1 MSHPT
6 ENDQKNQSP
15 DPALSDY
22 SPKDAQWDDVR
33 ASTERVSQMLYRAG
47 EFESWAH
54 RMHDCT
60 GLLRFAELAD
70 TSTGEISLKLRYAEF
85 CHARHCPMCQ
95 MRRSIVYRTRFLEFL
110 PQTLSEHPNAR
121 WVYLTL
127 TVPNMPV
134 ESLREALK
142 GMNKAWN
149 KFTQRK
155 EFRPVSGWI
164 RTTEVTREKHRK

>member
-70 TSTGEISLKLRYAEF
+70 TSTGEISLKLRYAG
-85 CHARHCPMCQ
+85 
-95 MRRSIVYRTRFLEFL
+95 VL
-110 PQTLSEHPNAR
+110 PRQTLS
-121 WVYLTL
+121 Y
-127 TVPNMPV
+127 VPDEEIYRVPYKV
-134 ESLREALK
+134 PRIPASDALRA
-142 GMNKAWN
+142 
-149 KFTQRK
+149 
-155 EFRPVSGWI
+155 S
-164 RTTEVTREKHRK
+164 